1 MQLDNDYSLVIAVDG
16 PTAAGKGTLA
26 RALADRLNLAYL
38 DTGSLYRA
46 VAACLLAQEKDPED
60 QAAAVAQARA
70 LRASDLQRDDLRLE
84 KVAEGASKVAAQ
96 PAVRAALLDF
106 QRRFAQ
112 QPPAGKK
119 GAVLDGRD
127 IGTVVCPDATAKFFI
142 TASPEARAK
151 RRHKEL
157 LDRGERAIY
166 ARVLA
171 DLQARDARDSS
182 RATAPPVAADN
193 AVTFDTT
200 EMDSQ
205 AVLKAVL
212 ESLHSAL
219 AS

>member
-1 MQLDNDYSLVIAVDG
+1 MIEDEDYSLVIAIDG

-26 RALADRLNLAYL
+26 RTLAKFLHLAYL

-46 VAACLLAQEKDPED
+46 VAARLLEQGEDPED
-60 QAAAVAQARA
+60 AQAAEAQARA
-70 LRASDLQRDDLRLE
+70 LIPTDLERTDLRRE
-84 KVAEGASKVAAQ
+84 EVGQGASKVAAQ

-106 QRRFAQ
+106 QRRFALH
-112 QPPAGKK
+112 PPEGKK

-142 TASPEARAK
+142 TASAEARAK

-157 LDRGERAIY
+157 IDRGEESIY
-166 ARVLA
+166 ARILT
-171 DLQARDARDSS
+171 DLQVRDARDSS
-182 RATAPPVAADN
+182 RATAPLVAAED

-205 AVLKAVL
+205 TVLKAVL
-212 ESLHSAL
+212 ESLHSVL
-219 AS
+219 AP